1 MLSVSFQRSPL
12 IFPFH
17 TYVWNP
23 DPYLHV
29 SILTFRMYRCLF
41 VDRVLTDAAKMSLKC

>member
-1 MLSVSFQRSPL
+1 MVSVSFQRSPL
-12 IFPFH
+12 ILPFH
-17 TYVWNP
+17 TYIWNP

-41 VDRVLTDAAKMSLKC
+41 VDRSLTDAAKMPLKY

>member
-12 IFPFH
+12 IFPVH
-17 TYVWNP
+17 ADVRNP

-29 SILTFRMYRCLF
+29 SILTFRLYRCPF
-41 VDRVLTDAAKMSLKC
+41 TDRSLTDAAKM